1 MRKFLM
7 EEKNELSNKTYN
19 LNCLL
24 TSSELKFNK
33 FRKEHLFFSIHKK
46 NKTTHYLR
54 NCKTASSE
62 S

>member
-33 FRKEHLFFSIHKK
+33 FRKEHFFFPYTKK
-46 NKTTHYLR
+46 IKPPII
-54 NCKTASSE
+54 
-62 S
+62 

>member
-7 EEKNELSNKTYN
+7 EEKSELSNKTYN

-24 TSSELKFNK
+24 TSSQINSRNLGKNI
-33 FRKEHLFFSIHKK
+33 FFFHTNNK